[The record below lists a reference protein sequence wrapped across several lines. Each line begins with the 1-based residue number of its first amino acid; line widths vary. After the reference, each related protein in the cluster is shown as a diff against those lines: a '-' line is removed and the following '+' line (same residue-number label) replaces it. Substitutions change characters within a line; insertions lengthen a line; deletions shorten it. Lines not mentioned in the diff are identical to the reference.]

1 MHTPTTITP
10 SAPTA
15 AATATTPAA
24 AATPHSAFRE
34 LLSELNPLQY
44 LPVIGTIYRALTGD
58 KIPEAARDAGSLV
71 ISGLLAGPIG
81 IVTNLGA
88 LAIEKITH
96 IDPEKIGDEM
106 LARFD
111 RGTGIGTSRKSPV
124 MVATATPSSPTPAAW
139 SPAQLAAYGITATAT
154 GDLQQ
159 GSLQGADILNSLEFA
174 RLQGHAEAQYAAA
187 AATPAT

>member
-1 MHTPTTITP
+1 MAT
-10 SAPTA
+10 
-15 AATATTPAA
+15 TATTSTTSAK
-24 AATPHSAFRE
+24 PHSAFRE

-58 KIPEAARDAGSLV
+58 KIPESAREAGSLV

-81 IVTNLGA
+81 IATNLGA

-96 IDPEKIGDEM
+96 IEPEKIGDEM

-111 RGTGIGTSRKSPV
+111 RGTGIGIDQKNPA
-124 MVATATPSSPTPAAW
+124 MAATATPSSPTPAAW
-139 SPAQLAAYGITATAT
+139 SPAQLAAYGITTGAT
-154 GDLQQ
+154 GNLQQ
-159 GSLQGADILNSLEFA
+159 GTLQGADILNNLEFA

-187 AATPAT
+187 ASTPAS